1 MNTSLEI
8 QSLFIKLL
16 FVRKCFARLQTGD
29 CLQHMTYNRIQGQYN
44 TENIPTSHLW
54 GVFMC
59 ITNPD
64 TKWKSDFGEK
74 DN

>member
-1 MNTSLEI
+1 
-8 QSLFIKLL
+8 
-16 FVRKCFARLQTGD
+16 
-29 CLQHMTYNRIQGQYN
+29 MTYNRIQGQYN

-54 GVFMC
+54 GVSMC

-74 DN
+74 DNWKTGEDSHLAERKERH